1 MWNEFA
7 IIGRR
12 TFETV
17 MKKCL
22 LMGILAV
29 LTLSVVACANEDE
42 TTEEKMMNSLSVF
55 EDGSIENVIVEDF
68 SENYYNVDDLTKM
81 IQDTIS
87 LYKKEDPDSTIVLE
101 TCELLENQVKV
112 VMKYNSSEAYSGYN
126 GEDLFVGTI
135 QEAYDEGYDLNI
147 ALTGTDKEALKIG
160 RQELLGMGENHIVIL
175 ENTIKEGSLRV
186 NCYDT
191 ILYTGDGVSCIEKK
205 KADVTSAQDFS
216 VIVFK

>member
-1 MWNEFA
+1 
-7 IIGRR
+7 
-12 TFETV
+12 

-29 LTLSVVACANEDE
+29 LTLGVVACANEDE

-55 EDGSIENVIVEDF
+55 EDGSIENV
-68 SENYYNVDDLTKM
+68 NVDDLTKM

>member
-1 MWNEFA
+1 
-7 IIGRR
+7 
-12 TFETV
+12 

-29 LTLSVVACANEDE
+29 LTLGVVACANEDE